1 MGWGVWDGLCGVRCV
16 GWSVWDEVC
25 GVSVVCGVCL

>member
-25 GVSVVCGVCL
+25 GVSVVCGMCL